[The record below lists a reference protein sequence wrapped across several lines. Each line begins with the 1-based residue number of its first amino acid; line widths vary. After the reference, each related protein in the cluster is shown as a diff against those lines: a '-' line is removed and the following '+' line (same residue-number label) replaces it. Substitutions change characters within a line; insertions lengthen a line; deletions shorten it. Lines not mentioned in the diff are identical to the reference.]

1 MDTPQVNI
9 LIHEAHHNLGMG
21 GITTILVVYFE
32 NSSRSCINDNCFC
45 DCKSFELPSYE
56 SCHFVSSH
64 NSLVWVSN
72 EEISKEKL
80 WYLKRAWKNKLAS
93 SLIGV
98 GLIPPKVS
106 YLDVI
111 YTYMHNNVFY
121 LGTNVNNGSPYT
133 FDANPME
140 MQQDNPKGAELWAP

>member
-1 MDTPQVNI
+1 MTIAFVIVRVLNYQVMNLVI
-9 LIHEAHHNLGMG
+9 LWALI
-21 GITTILVVYFE
+21 ILLYEFQIK
-32 NSSRSCINDNCFC
+32 RSQKKNYDIW
-45 DCKSFELPSYE
+45 KELE
-56 SCHFVSSH
+56 
-64 NSLVWVSN
+64 
-72 EEISKEKL
+72 
-80 WYLKRAWKNKLAS
+80 KNKLAS

-98 GLIPPKVS
+98 GLIPQKVS

-133 FDANPME
+133 FDATPME